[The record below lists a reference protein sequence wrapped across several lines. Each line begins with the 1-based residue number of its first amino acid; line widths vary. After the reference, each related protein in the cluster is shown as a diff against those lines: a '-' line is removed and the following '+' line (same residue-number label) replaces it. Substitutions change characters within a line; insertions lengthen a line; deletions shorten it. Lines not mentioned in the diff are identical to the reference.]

1 MKNITTL
8 TRLSA
13 AAGSIAMAAT
23 VAATAAPAQ
32 AATREGG
39 GIAWEPQT
47 CELAIRNA
55 TDETMTVL
63 VETDVHEHP
72 GMVLTS
78 YQEPLYEYEGE
89 WTRAKLLG
97 RVADMPDR
105 QPGLDVPAGR
115 DASFAIPCD
124 GEEALDGLTTAV
136 FVKESG
142 ELIRQRWSNPYWP
155 GHQHTEEGH
164 VLLTVD

>member
-1 MKNITTL
+1 MTKTSVI

-13 AAGSIAMAAT
+13 AGGALALAAT
-23 VAATAAPAQ
+23 VVATPSQ
-32 AATREGG
+32 AATRAGG

-55 TDETMTVL
+55 TDGPVDLL

-72 GMVLTS
+72 GMVLAT
-78 YQEPLYEYEGE
+78 YQEPLVEYTGE
-89 WTRAKLLG
+89 YTRSKLLA

-105 QPGLDVPAGR
+105 LPSLTVPAGR
-115 DASFAIPCD
+115 VGSFAIPCD
-124 GEEALDGLTTAV
+124 GEEQLDGLPTTV
-136 FVKESG
+136 WVEEQG
-142 ELIRQRWSNPYWP
+142 DQWGGVRWGNPYWP
-155 GHQHTEEGH
+155 GHQHTAEGH